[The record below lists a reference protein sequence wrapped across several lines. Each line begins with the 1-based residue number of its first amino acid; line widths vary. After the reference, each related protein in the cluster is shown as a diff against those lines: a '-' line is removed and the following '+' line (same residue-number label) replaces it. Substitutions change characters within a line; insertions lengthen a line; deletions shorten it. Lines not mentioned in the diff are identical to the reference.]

1 MTLAERNLR
10 PACPSPS
17 MKAAV
22 DGELDGVEMLSPLQ
36 KRTLRECYLQ
46 QITVE
51 SAAWKLK
58 VDPLIVEMLYFRLS
72 IRLSRLALTS
82 GAGSGQP

>member
-1 MTLAERNLR
+1 MTLRERR
-10 PACPSPS
+10 EQTGYPSQT
-17 MKAAV
+17 MRAAV
-22 DGELDGVEMLSPLQ
+22 DGELDGLEMLSESQ

-46 QITVE
+46 QISVE

-72 IRLSRLALTS
+72 ISLSRMALS
-82 GAGSGQP
+82 AGRTDP